1 MKVTTFFL
9 VVGLLPLAIVSSTDA
24 EAKEPAADIYKTY
37 CTQCHG
43 SQGNGKGINI
53 RDMSVQPRDHTDAKA
68 MSARS
73 DQDLAKVIKEGGL
86 AINKSVLMPPW
97 GAVLSDEEVSDL
109 VQYLRRTLCKCSYGH

>member
-1 MKVTTFFL
+1 MKPTKIL
-9 VVGLLPLAIVSSTDA
+9 LGMLLPLAITVSDA
-24 EAKEPAADIYKTY
+24 VFAKETAEDNYKTY

-73 DQDLAKVIKEGGL
+73 DQDLVKVIKEGGA

-97 GAVLSDEEVSDL
+97 GDVFSDEEVNDL
-109 VQYLRRTLCKCSYGH
+109 AQYLRKVCNCSYGK

>member
-1 MKVTTFFL
+1 MKSTNILMGMF
-9 VVGLLPLAIVSSTDA
+9 LPLALMASTSGH
-24 EAKEPAADIYKTY
+24 AKERAEDNYKTY

-43 SQGNGKGINI
+43 SQGNGKGINT

-73 DQDLAKVIKEGGL
+73 DQDLTKVIKEGGL

-97 GAVLSDEEVSDL
+97 GSVFSDEEVADL
-109 VQYLRRTLCKCSYGH
+109 VQYLRTLCKCSHGQ